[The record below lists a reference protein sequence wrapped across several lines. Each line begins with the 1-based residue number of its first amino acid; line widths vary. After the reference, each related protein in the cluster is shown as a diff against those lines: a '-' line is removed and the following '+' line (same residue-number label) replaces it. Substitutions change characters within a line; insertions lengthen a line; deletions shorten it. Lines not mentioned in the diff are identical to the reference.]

1 MQFRSKRKKNSIIDM
16 TPLIDVVFQLLLF
29 FMISTT
35 FRDSP
40 NFEVHLPE
48 VSSDKL
54 IQEDNSWT
62 ILITKDG
69 NIVADNIAY
78 TVETIL
84 PVMKDKVQTQKGVV
98 LIIEADEEI
107 AHGKVVQLMDLAEEA
122 GIETLQI
129 GAQSK

>member
-16 TPLIDVVFQLLLF
+16 TPLIDVIFQLLLF

>member
-16 TPLIDVVFQLLLF
+16 TPLIDVIFQLLLF

-62 ILITKDG
+62 ILVTKDG

-84 PVMKDKVQTQKGVV
+84 PAMKDKVQSQKGVV